1 MLLLPFQ
8 DGEIILNWWKTENLS
23 KLTQTVD
30 LFKGKGLQD
39 DSFENIPYDK
49 VK

>member
-1 MLLLPFQ
+1 MFLLFQ

-39 DSFENIPYDK
+39 DSFEKMSYDK
-49 VK
+49 AK